1 MAGRS
6 RQHPQK
12 RESKLIYVCVP
23 ARDEARTLGPLL
35 WKVRKVLGEFG
46 REFRIVVFDD
56 ASSDD
61 SLEVLERY
69 KSALP
74 LTILNST
81 TPVGY
86 GAAVDR
92 LLRHVVDKA
101 PYPKRDC
108 AVVLQGDFSENPEFI
123 IDLVKTLEGGVDIVA
138 STVEGAG
145 DTTTPKSRRWG
156 RRLAPWVLGRSW
168 SGAPVEDPLSG
179 FRAYRVIV
187 LKKALREEA
196 APFTDVDEPWLASL
210 QLLKR
215 VIPFARRVQDTPIR
229 LRYPLP
235 ARESRFK
242 ASRVLKQLVKERG
255 HRWPEIENNK
265 KGRGGNGGAKAKGSG
280 DKNGGPGKG
289 PDGGGRGRGRGKK
302 TDEQAA

>member
-1 MAGRS
+1 M
-6 RQHPQK
+6 
-12 RESKLIYVCVP
+12 IYVCVP

-56 ASSDD
+56 GSSDD
-61 SLEVLERY
+61 SLAVLERY
-69 KSALP
+69 KSTLP
-74 LTILNST
+74 LTILSSK

-145 DTTTPKSRRWG
+145 DDAIPKSRRWG

-187 LKKALREEA
+187 LKKALREES

-242 ASRVLKQLVKERG
+242 ATRVLKQLVQERG
-255 HRWPEIENNK
+255 HRWPEVENGK
-265 KGRGGNGGAKAKGSG
+265 SKGRGGNGGSKAKGAS
-280 DKNGGPGKG
+280 DKNDKDGGPGKGG
-289 PDGGGRGRGRGKK
+289 PDGGGRGGGSGGRKNS
-302 TDEQAA
+302 DEQAA

>member
-1 MAGRS
+1 M
-6 RQHPQK
+6 
-12 RESKLIYVCVP
+12 
-23 ARDEARTLGPLL
+23 

-61 SLEVLERY
+61 TLEVLERY
-69 KSALP
+69 KSSLP
-74 LTILNST
+74 LTILKSDK
-81 TPVGY
+81 PVGY
-86 GAAVDR
+86 GSAVDQ

-108 AVVLQGDFSENPEFI
+108 AVVLQADFSENPEFI
-123 IDLVKTLEGGVDIVA
+123 VDLVKTLEGGVDIVA
-138 STVEGAG
+138 STVQGAG
-145 DTTTPKSRRWG
+145 DESIPKSRRWG

-179 FRAYRVIV
+179 FRAYRIIV
-187 LKKALREEA
+187 LKKALRDEPG
-196 APFTDVDEPWLASL
+196 PFTEVDEPWLASL

-215 VIPFARRVQDTPIR
+215 VIPFSRRVQDTPIR

-242 ASRVLKQLVKERG
+242 ASKVLKQLFAERG
-255 HRWPEIENNK
+255 HRWPEVENGRNG
-265 KGRGGNGGAKAKGSG
+265 GRGQKKSGKPDGSGNGGP
-280 DKNGGPGKG
+280 KNGGPTRPKSGGPNGPENDG
-289 PDGGGRGRGRGKK
+289 PDGGGPGGKSQ
-302 TDEQAA
+302 DEQAA